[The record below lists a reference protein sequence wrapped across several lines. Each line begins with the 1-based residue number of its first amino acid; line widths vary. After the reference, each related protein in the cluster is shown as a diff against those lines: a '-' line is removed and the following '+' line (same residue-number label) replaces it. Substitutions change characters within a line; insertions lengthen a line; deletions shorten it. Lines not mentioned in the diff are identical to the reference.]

1 MNTLSVVHDVLQR
14 QVREGDFCIDATAG
28 KGRDTA
34 LLCRLTGEN
43 GRVLAFDVQEDA
55 VRQTRELLAKEHLSA
70 EVYLD
75 SHANMAHYAEP
86 ETVDCIVFNFGRLP
100 GGDPSI
106 FTQADSSVAALEAA
120 LRLLKPGDEITTVWY
135 LSDWSEDSGFEAY
148 ESETLTVTADTAFY
162 EQALPDGEY
171 LMIFEMRDSQG
182 NSAYSQGIGFT
193 VDGEDITTSVYE

>member
-1 MNTLSVVHDVLQR
+1 MNTLSVVHDVLRR

-43 GRVLAFDVQEDA
+43 GRVLAFDVQKDA

-86 ETVDCIVFNFGRLP
+86 GDRGLHRVQFRP
-100 GGDPSI
+100 SAGGDPTK
-106 FTQADSSVAALEAA
+106 FTTAETSLPAVDAGLK
-120 LRLLKPGDEITTVWY
+120 LLKK
-135 LSDWSEDSGFEAY
+135 
-148 ESETLTVTADTAFY
+148 AD
-162 EQALPDGEY
+162 
-171 LMIFEMRDSQG
+171 
-182 NSAYSQGIGFT
+182 
-193 VDGEDITTSVYE
+193 

>member
-1 MNTLSVVHDVLQR
+1 MNTLSVVHDVLRR

-43 GRVLAFDVQEDA
+43 GRVLAFDVQKDA

-86 ETVDCIVFNFGRLP
+86 ETVDCIV
-100 GGDPSI
+100 SI
-106 FTQADSSVAALEAA
+106 LDEYFLTICPLLHIGHHRRDFTACC
-120 LRLLKPGDEITTVWY
+120 
-135 LSDWSEDSGFEAY
+135 
-148 ESETLTVTADTAFY
+148 
-162 EQALPDGEY
+162 
-171 LMIFEMRDSQG
+171 
-182 NSAYSQGIGFT
+182 
-193 VDGEDITTSVYE
+193 

>member
-1 MNTLSVVHDVLQR
+1 MNTLSVVHDVLRR

-75 SHANMAHYAEP
+75 SHANMAHYADVCP
-86 ETVDCIVFNFGRLP
+86 AETRQNSPPQRLHC
-100 GGDPSI
+100 
-106 FTQADSSVAALEAA
+106 
-120 LRLLKPGDEITTVWY
+120 LL
-135 LSDWSEDSGFEAY
+135 L
-148 ESETLTVTADTAFY
+148 
-162 EQALPDGEY
+162 
-171 LMIFEMRDSQG
+171 MRD
-182 NSAYSQGIGFT
+182 
-193 VDGEDITTSVYE
+193 

>member
-1 MNTLSVVHDVLQR
+1 MNTLSVVHDVLRR

-86 ETVDCIVFNFGRLP
+86 EMVD
-100 GGDPSI
+100 
-106 FTQADSSVAALEAA
+106 
-120 LRLLKPGDEITTVWY
+120 
-135 LSDWSEDSGFEAY
+135 
-148 ESETLTVTADTAFY
+148 
-162 EQALPDGEY
+162 
-171 LMIFEMRDSQG
+171 
-182 NSAYSQGIGFT
+182 
-193 VDGEDITTSVYE
+193 

>member
-1 MNTLSVVHDVLQR
+1 MNTLSVVHDVLRR

-100 GGDPSI
+100 GALAGEGCARE
-106 FTQADSSVAALEAA
+106 TQEGIH
-120 LRLLKPGDEITTVWY
+120 RRLKPISGYFI
-135 LSDWSEDSGFEAY
+135 SADWEPSSK
-148 ESETLTVTADTAFY
+148 
-162 EQALPDGEY
+162 QACFIRHRRRFACFPAPLK
-171 LMIFEMRDSQG
+171 S
-182 NSAYSQGIGFT
+182 
-193 VDGEDITTSVYE
+193 

>member
-1 MNTLSVVHDVLQR
+1 MNTLSVVHDVLRR

-86 ETVDCIVFNFGRLP
+86 ETGGLHRVQFRPSARRRPDKIHHRRNF
-100 GGDPSI
+100 
-106 FTQADSSVAALEAA
+106 
-120 LRLLKPGDEITTVWY
+120 
-135 LSDWSEDSGFEAY
+135 
-148 ESETLTVTADTAFY
+148 TACC
-162 EQALPDGEY
+162 
-171 LMIFEMRDSQG
+171 
-182 NSAYSQGIGFT
+182 
-193 VDGEDITTSVYE
+193 

>member
-1 MNTLSVVHDVLQR
+1 MNTLSVVHDVLRR

-75 SHANMAHYAEP
+75 SHANMAHYANRRRWTASCSISAVCP
-86 ETVDCIVFNFGRLP
+86 AETRQNSPPQKLHC
-100 GGDPSI
+100 
-106 FTQADSSVAALEAA
+106 
-120 LRLLKPGDEITTVWY
+120 LL
-135 LSDWSEDSGFEAY
+135 L
-148 ESETLTVTADTAFY
+148 
-162 EQALPDGEY
+162 
-171 LMIFEMRDSQG
+171 MRD
-182 NSAYSQGIGFT
+182 
-193 VDGEDITTSVYE
+193 

>member
-1 MNTLSVVHDVLQR
+1 MNTLSVVHDVLRR

-75 SHANMAHYAEP
+75 R
-86 ETVDCIVFNFGRLP
+86 TGD
-100 GGDPSI
+100 GGLHRVQFRPSARRRPDKI
-106 FTQADSSVAALEAA
+106 HHRRDFTACC
-120 LRLLKPGDEITTVWY
+120 
-135 LSDWSEDSGFEAY
+135 
-148 ESETLTVTADTAFY
+148 
-162 EQALPDGEY
+162 
-171 LMIFEMRDSQG
+171 
-182 NSAYSQGIGFT
+182 
-193 VDGEDITTSVYE
+193 

>member
-1 MNTLSVVHDVLQR
+1 MNTLSVVHDVLRR

-34 LLCRLTGEN
+34 LLRRLTGEN

-100 GGDPSI
+100 GGDPTK
-106 FTQADSSVAALEAA
+106 FTTA
-120 LRLLKPGDEITTVWY
+120 
-135 LSDWSEDSGFEAY
+135 
-148 ESETLTVTADTAFY
+148 ETS
-162 EQALPDGEY
+162 LP
-171 LMIFEMRDSQG
+171 
-182 NSAYSQGIGFT
+182 A
-193 VDGEDITTSVYE
+193 VDAV

>member
-1 MNTLSVVHDVLQR
+1 MNTLSVVHDVLRR

-75 SHANMAHYAEP
+75 RSEEHTSELQSLEVISYA
-86 ETVDCIVFNFGRLP
+86 VFC
-100 GGDPSI
+100 
-106 FTQADSSVAALEAA
+106 
-120 LRLLKPGDEITTVWY
+120 LKKKK
-135 LSDWSEDSGFEAY
+135 
-148 ESETLTVTADTAFY
+148 
-162 EQALPDGEY
+162 
-171 LMIFEMRDSQG
+171 
-182 NSAYSQGIGFT
+182 
-193 VDGEDITTSVYE
+193 

>member
-1 MNTLSVVHDVLQR
+1 M
-14 QVREGDFCIDATAG
+14 
-28 KGRDTA
+28 
-34 LLCRLTGEN
+34 
-43 GRVLAFDVQEDA
+43 
-55 VRQTRELLAKEHLSA
+55 
-70 EVYLD
+70 
-75 SHANMAHYAEP
+75 
-86 ETVDCIVFNFGRLP
+86 
-100 GGDPSI
+100 
-106 FTQADSSVAALEAA
+106 
-120 LRLLKPGDEITTVWY
+120 WY